1 VRALIALGGALALAA
16 VAPGAPAP
24 QERIAFA
31 SAGELYLIQPD
42 GRKDRRLTETRA
54 VESEPVQSPDGTR
67 IAFVRDGRLVVRPL
81 AEGAARAIASGG
93 VRSPDWAPDGSSL
106 AFERGGQIVV
116 LRLGAGEQR
125 LTAGESPAWSP
136 DGTRIAFTRDGDVH
150 VVALADGIETRLTE
164 DPARDEAPAWSPDG
178 ARIAFVSERS
188 GEADV
193 HVMGSDGSDQQPLAP
208 GPGDD
213 RSPSWAPDGARLV
226 FVRDG
231 VLHVGGTDGSQPRPI
246 ATGSDPH
253 WGRAVRPAPPP
264 KPRPRPGPPAPRVSE
279 VLPDFDQRAPSGL
292 TVGLAHGRFLL
303 GFTSAT
309 DNIGRAAIHIR
320 GFRPHRLVATMRA
333 DQVVPLAN
341 GRTRVVRGVGVLRYT
356 WSPTHSHWHLLRFQA
371 YELRRA
377 SDFRLLVRDRKSGF
391 CLADHYGLARHR
403 VRSFGPP
410 RFLGNC
416 GGGRPDLLTVDQGTS
431 IGYTDRY
438 PAHFHGQNVDV
449 TGVPAGV
456 YVLVHRANPTGGLHE
471 RTLAN
476 NAASIRLRLSWPHGR
491 RSPPSV
497 RVLRV
502 CEGRERC

>member
-1 VRALIALGGALALAA
+1 VRWLVALAGALVLAA

-31 SAGELYLIQPD
+31 SAGDLYLIHPD
-42 GRKDRRLTETRA
+42 GRTDRRLTVTRS
-54 VESEPVQSPDGTR
+54 VESEPALAPDGTR

-81 AEGAARAIASGG
+81 ADGKARAVASGG
-93 VRSPDWAPDGSSL
+93 VRSPGWSPDGGSL
-106 AFERGGQIVV
+106 VFERGGQLVV
-116 LRLGAGEQR
+116 LRLGTGEQR

-136 DGTRIAFTRDGDVH
+136 DGTRVAFSRGGDVH
-150 VVALADGIETRLTE
+150 VVTLADGSETRLTE
-164 DPARDEAPAWSPDG
+164 DPGRDESPAWSPDG

-188 GEADV
+188 GEADLYA
-193 HVMGSDGSDQQPLAP
+193 MAADGNDEQALAP

-231 VLHVGGTDGSQPRPI
+231 VLHVVGADGSQPGPV
-246 ATGSDPH
+246 ATGSDPA
-253 WGRAVRPAPPP
+253 WGRAVPPAPPP
-264 KPRPRPGPPAPRVSE
+264 KPRPRPKPSAPRTLE
-279 VLPDFDQRAPSGL
+279 VLPDFDQRAPSSL
-292 TVGLAHGRFLL
+292 TVAYADGRFLL

-309 DNIGRAAIHIR
+309 DNVGPAAIHIR
-320 GFRPHRLVATMRA
+320 GFRPHRLVPTMRA
-333 DQVVPLAN
+333 DQVVPLSN

-356 WSPTHSHWHLLRFQA
+356 WSATHSHWHLLRFQA

-403 VRSFGPP
+403 VRGFGPP

-416 GGGRPDLLTVDQGTS
+416 GGGRPDLLTVEQGTS
-431 IGYTDRY
+431 TGYTDRY
-438 PAHFHGQNVDV
+438 PAHFHGQIVDV

-456 YVLVHRANPTGGLHE
+456 YVLVHRVNPNGRLHE

-476 NAASIRLRLSWPHGR
+476 NAASVRLRLAWPHGR
-491 RSPPSV
+491 HAPPSV
-497 RVLRV
+497 HVLRV
-502 CEGRERC
+502 CERRERC